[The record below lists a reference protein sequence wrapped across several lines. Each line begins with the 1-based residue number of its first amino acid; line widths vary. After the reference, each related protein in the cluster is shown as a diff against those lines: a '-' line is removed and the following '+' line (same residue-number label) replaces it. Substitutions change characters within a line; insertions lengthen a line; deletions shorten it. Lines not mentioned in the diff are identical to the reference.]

1 MSHKDVPG
9 KALVHFGCRQDHCIV
24 LDGIMTLLLSLFS
37 D

>member
-1 MSHKDVPG
+1 MSHKDVLG
-9 KALVHFGCRQDHCIV
+9 NALVNLGCMQDHCIM